1 MDAVSAILRKDGP
14 SGLWRGIGPALIL
27 VINPIIQASTTILTA
42 YCQAHIQYTT
52 FERLV
57 SVLLSYRLARQGT
70 TSTGKTIMGRSALTD
85 WDMFILGAASK
96 LVATGITYP
105 YVSHV
110 KYSG

>member
-1 MDAVSAILRKDGP
+1 MKGRTDE
-14 SGLWRGIGPALIL
+14 
-27 VINPIIQASTTILTA
+27 
-42 YCQAHIQYTT
+42 QYTT

-57 SVLLSYRLARQGT
+57 SVLLSYRLAKQGT

-105 YVSHV
+105 YVSYAKCAVSSADLQIVV
-110 KYSG
+110 KSRLVRSR